1 MPGLTPGEDAVM
13 TRFDLGWAESDIASD
28 LNISVARARAIIS
41 TFDDNPAH
49 DRQREALIKR
59 GSQTLLARL
68 RKAGGH
74 R

>member
-1 MPGLTPGEDAVM
+1 MSGLYAGEQAVM
-13 TRFDLGWAESDIASD
+13 DRFDLGWAEADIASD
-28 LNISVARARAIIS
+28 LHISVARTRAIIS
-41 TFDDNPAH
+41 TFDENPAH